1 MKKIILILFC
11 LTPWFGY
18 GQELIK
24 GKIID
29 SKSKESLPFVHII
42 SAKAKA
48 VSDIEGNYTLRIPR
62 NTNPADSIEFSV
74 IGFSKKKITFRD
86 LAESPN
92 AEMDKA
98 TLDLAVFTVVAK
110 EDPAYAMIR
119 KAVKLR
125 KQNDPEQ
132 LPQFRYNSYN
142 KAYLDVDRTFEGIQQ
157 DLDSSNFSKAHF
169 MMLESATEVTFEQPN
184 KVKERVLANQI
195 SGFSNPLFS
204 LQANS
209 FQPFSSYSP
218 YLNFVEIDFLNPIS
232 LNSDG
237 RYLFQ
242 LEDSIET
249 AEGKAYVIAF
259 QPKKNASGNLLEG
272 SISLDATDWAI
283 VTIQAKNSGEH
294 KLAGFEIRQKYAKA
308 NDHWFPEQSSSR
320 YIFTEGEPPLLIIS
334 NTYIDSVEY
343 DFDPGRFGIANI
355 EITED
360 ANKQTDDSWDELRQ
374 VDLTEEED
382 NTYKVYDTLDTKILN
397 ALDWTMSQSASLA
410 RGRFSIGKADI
421 LLPHILGFN
430 QYEGLRLG
438 IGIATNDKFIKWMS
452 PEAYFGYGFRD
463 KEMKYGGGLRFRIQP
478 EREFEFYVGYEND
491 VDEPGR
497 SSTENMGGFLKLG
510 EFERDLFTRFMNPY
524 EAYKAELK
532 YRPMRDV
539 RTTLSFRNERRTFER
554 TNRTDSSF
562 EEYDLTTTQAS
573 ILIEYNPGEAL
584 MMIGS
589 SLLPQGISYPR
600 LSLEVTQAFDGVLD
614 GEQEFTKAELRI
626 MHEFNVPR
634 LGPLRLF
641 ASGGMIW
648 ADEINESNLIL
659 SRGILGERD
668 LGIIGFGYFHTMP
681 VYSFINDQYAHL
693 GVSQNLGNPFGM
705 EWEYSRPE
713 IRLMYQAAIGN
724 LETPTTAVPDMPEV
738 TMDKLYLEGGVVI
751 DNLIR
756 FHGKSLYYS
765 GLGIGAFYRHGYYE
779 SSSFGDNLAFAAS
792 FTISF

>member
-589 SLLPQGISYPR
+589 NLVPQGISYPR

>member
-320 YIFTEGEPPLLIIS
+320 YIFTEGEPPLLSIS

-589 SLLPQGISYPR
+589 NLVPQGISYPR

>member
-554 TNRTDSSF
+554 TNRTDSNF

-589 SLLPQGISYPR
+589 NLVPQGISYPR

-681 VYSFINDQYAHL
+681 VYSFINDQYAHV

-724 LETPTTAVPDMPEV
+724 LETTTTAVPDMPQV

>member
-42 SAKAKA
+42 SAKAKS

-62 NTNPADSIEFSV
+62 NTNPADSIDFSV

-209 FQPFSSYSP
+209 FQPFSSYST

-232 LNSDG
+232 PNSDG

-355 EITED
+355 EITEE

-554 TNRTDSSF
+554 TNRTDSNF

-589 SLLPQGISYPR
+589 NLVPQGISYPR

>member
-48 VSDIEGNYTLRIPR
+48 VSDIEGNYTLRTPR

-92 AEMDKA
+92 VKMDKA
-98 TLDLAVFTVVAK
+98 TLDLAMFTVVAK

-125 KQNDPEQ
+125 KQNDPEE
-132 LPQFRYNSYN
+132 LPKFRYNSYN
-142 KAYLDVDRTFEGIQQ
+142 KAYIDMDRSDREIQLE
-157 DLDSSNFSKAHF
+157 LDSSNFANAHF
-169 MMLESATEVTFEQPN
+169 MVLESATEVTFEQPN

-195 SGFSNPLFS
+195 SGFTNPLFS
-204 LQANS
+204 LQSNS
-209 FQPFSSYSP
+209 FQPFSSYSA
-218 YLNFVEIDFLNPIS
+218 YLNFIEIDFLNPIS
-232 LNSDG
+232 PNSDG

-259 QPKKNASGNLLEG
+259 QPKKNANGNLLEG

-308 NDHWFPEQSSSR
+308 NGHWFPEQSSSR

-355 EITED
+355 EITDGANSLTED
-360 ANKQTDDSWDELRQ
+360 NWNSYRQ

-382 NTYKVYDTLDTKILN
+382 NTYKVYDTLDTRILK

-410 RGRFSIGKADI
+410 RGRFSLGKADI
-421 LLPHILGFN
+421 LLPHILRFN

-452 PEAYFGYGFRD
+452 PEAYFAYGFRD

-554 TNRTDSSF
+554 TNRTDASF

-589 SLLPQGISYPR
+589 NLVPQGISYPR
-600 LSLEVTQAFDGVLD
+600 LSLQVTQAFDGVLD

-641 ASGGMIW
+641 ASGGRIW

-681 VYSFINDQYAHL
+681 VYSFINDQYAHI
-693 GVSQNLGNPFGM
+693 GVSQNFGNPFGM

-713 IRLMYQAAIGN
+713 IRLIYQAAIGN
-724 LETPTTAVPDMPEV
+724 LETTTTAVPDMPQV
-738 TMDKLYLEGGVVI
+738 TMDKLYLEGGLVI

-756 FHGKSLYYS
+756 FHGSSLYYS

>member
-92 AEMDKA
+92 VKMDKA

-142 KAYLDVDRTFEGIQQ
+142 KAYMDVDRTDKGIKQN
-157 DLDSSNFSKAHF
+157 LDSSNFANAHF

-209 FQPFSSYSP
+209 FQPFSSYSTH
-218 YLNFVEIDFLNPIS
+218 LNFVEIDFLNPIS
-232 LNSDG
+232 PNSDG

-259 QPKKNASGNLLEG
+259 QPKKNANGNLLEG
-272 SISLDATDWAI
+272 SISLDANDWAI

-294 KLAGFEIRQKYAKA
+294 KLAGFEIRQQYAKG
-308 NDHWFPEQSSSR
+308 NGHWFPEQSSSR
-320 YIFTEGEPPLLIIS
+320 YIFTEGEPPFLIIS

-355 EITED
+355 EITEE

-452 PEAYFGYGFRD
+452 PEAYFAYGFRD

-510 EFERDLFTRFMNPY
+510 
-524 EAYKAELK
+524 
-532 YRPMRDV
+532 
-539 RTTLSFRNERRTFER
+539 
-554 TNRTDSSF
+554 
-562 EEYDLTTTQAS
+562 
-573 ILIEYNPGEAL
+573 
-584 MMIGS
+584 
-589 SLLPQGISYPR
+589 
-600 LSLEVTQAFDGVLD
+600 
-614 GEQEFTKAELRI
+614 
-626 MHEFNVPR
+626 
-634 LGPLRLF
+634 
-641 ASGGMIW
+641 
-648 ADEINESNLIL
+648 
-659 SRGILGERD
+659 
-668 LGIIGFGYFHTMP
+668 
-681 VYSFINDQYAHL
+681 
-693 GVSQNLGNPFGM
+693 
-705 EWEYSRPE
+705 
-713 IRLMYQAAIGN
+713 
-724 LETPTTAVPDMPEV
+724 
-738 TMDKLYLEGGVVI
+738 
-751 DNLIR
+751 
-756 FHGKSLYYS
+756 
-765 GLGIGAFYRHGYYE
+765 
-779 SSSFGDNLAFAAS
+779 
-792 FTISF
+792 

>member
-554 TNRTDSSF
+554 TNRTDSNF

-589 SLLPQGISYPR
+589 NLVPQGISYPR